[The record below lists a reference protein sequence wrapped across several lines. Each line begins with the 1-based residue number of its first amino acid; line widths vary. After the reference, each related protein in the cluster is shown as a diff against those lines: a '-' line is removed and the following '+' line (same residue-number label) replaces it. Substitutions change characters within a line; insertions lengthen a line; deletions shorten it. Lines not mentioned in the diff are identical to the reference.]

1 MSVRSRSNDKPRG
14 KSISLGAS
22 TSTRSQLPSH
32 YSNAILQSIHDP
44 EKEEHTIK
52 YLQSHI

>member
-52 YLQSHI
+52 YLQTHI